1 MSASPLTPLDYI
13 AAGYWQDFLAK
24 RPIAGGIAY
33 EAELRHCTLDES
45 LASLQRVDVL
55 LSQIRRDMT
64 KAGMWDEAT
73 LLADERYRNFMVFL
87 AFYAGRV
94 LAQQWQ
100 KAPHWFGQ
108 FELRQRYPELPLST
122 DDFYQHMAVFYGS
135 DNTMHDDDQNS
146 NDNITAPL
154 FFALETIGLRLFGH
168 IDRPFKSVQG
178 GQVDSGLYQ
187 AVSARLPNSIDDKSL
202 LITPEK
208 PTTSINYLKN
218 TPNNTFNINESNTQN
233 SHPNVDST
241 RAINTSQTATYN
253 DSLLIDP
260 LLNEHTNEE
269 SIAAIVVND
278 EISKQ
283 VILNKPVDTEIS
295 QNELQQKS
303 EYSESALSKSPTS
316 KSVVSKIE
324 LPLASTIPLVI
335 TNPAATLQTAVKI
348 SPTPEIFVQLLTELD
363 EIEVIQAAGKTEYEQ
378 ARKVLDQF
386 EQHIARQQKPRAQ
399 MVFSDAHVD
408 SKKQALLIL
417 QAAANAGNTAAMLR
431 LAMYE
436 LLAEGLKTD
445 KAASADSG
453 VEWVKQAASQNDS
466 RAQRLLSKMYYQGVG
481 LPQDL
486 NIGKY
491 WLEQAAE
498 NGHAEAASLAVQ
510 WQQAQALM
518 TTQKQ
523 EQHSLKRYQI
533 LFAVIIVIALLIIF
547 LV

>member
-55 LSQIRRDMT
+55 LSQIRRDMI
-64 KAGMWDEAT
+64 KASMWDEAT
-73 LLADERYRNFMVFL
+73 LLTDERYRNFMVFL

-100 KAPHWFGQ
+100 HAPHWFGQ
-108 FELRQRYPELPLST
+108 FELRQRYPELSLIT
-122 DDFYQHMAVFYGS
+122 DDFYQHMAVSYGS
-135 DNTMHDDDQNS
+135 DHTVYENTQNS
-146 NDNITAPL
+146 NDNVKAPL

-178 GQVDSGLYQ
+178 GQVASGLYQ
-187 AVSARLPNSIDDKSL
+187 AVSAKLPNSIDDKSL
-202 LITPEK
+202 LITTP
-208 PTTSINYLKN
+208 SDISNNASNN
-218 TPNNTFNINESNTQN
+218 TPNIDKSITQSITQN
-233 SHPNVDST
+233 SHPNVDSA
-241 RAINTSQTATYN
+241 RAINTSQTASYN

-260 LLNEHTNEE
+260 LLINPLLNEHTNKE
-269 SIAAIVVND
+269 SIAAIVMND
-278 EISKQ
+278 ETSKKI
-283 VILNKPVDTEIS
+283 ILNKPVNTEIY

-303 EYSESALSKSPTS
+303 EYSESI
-316 KSVVSKIE
+316 VSKIE
-324 LPLASTIPLVI
+324 SPLAPTIPLVA
-335 TNPAATLQTAVKI
+335 TKPSATLQTAVKI

-363 EIEVIQAAGKTEYEQ
+363 EIEVIQSAGKTEYEQ

-417 QAAANAGNTAAMLR
+417 QDAANAGNTAAMLR

-436 LLAEGLKTD
+436 LLAEGLIAD
-445 KAASADSG
+445 KAASTESG

-481 LPQDL
+481 LPQDI

-510 WQQAQALM
+510 WQQAQALI